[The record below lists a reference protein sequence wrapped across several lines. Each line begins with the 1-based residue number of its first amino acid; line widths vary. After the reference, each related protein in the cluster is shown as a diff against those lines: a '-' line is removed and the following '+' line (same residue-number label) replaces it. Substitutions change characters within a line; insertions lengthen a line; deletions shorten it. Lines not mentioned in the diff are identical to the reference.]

1 MSRFSPATDLALS
14 RDASGRFMPWVIA
27 VMVFLAMLS
36 LAGALAM
43 HQAVAG
49 WQRGIEGRLTV
60 QIAEIAGQPM
70 APRMA
75 AALRELKAVPSV
87 LKAEPLS
94 RPAVEALLAPWI
106 GRENLG
112 PELPLPGLIDVE
124 ASGGIDLKALNAR
137 LAATVPGATI
147 DDPKPWLE
155 RLVRL
160 ARIVEGLGVGIVA
173 GIGLAT
179 VAMVIFATRAG
190 LAAHRDAIEVLH
202 LIGAH
207 DSYIAR
213 QFQWQTFRLA
223 LWGAFPG
230 GLLAALTLLVLG
242 FLGAGLEAGILPAL
256 VFGPAIWLTL
266 AALPATA
273 VIVATATARLA
284 VMGALRAML

>member
-1 MSRFSPATDLALS
+1 VTDLALS

-27 VMVFLAMLS
+27 VMVFLAMLA
-36 LAGALAM
+36 LAGAMAM

-60 QIAEIAGQPM
+60 QIADVTGQAM

-75 AALRELKAVPSV
+75 AAVRELRTVPGIV
-87 LKAEPLS
+87 RAEPLS
-94 RPAVEALLAPWI
+94 RSAVEALLAPWI

-112 PELPLPGLIDVE
+112 AELPLPGLIDVE

-137 LAATVPGATI
+137 LAATVPGATV

-160 ARIVEGLGVGIVA
+160 ARIVEGLGIGIVA

-179 VAMVIFATRAG
+179 IAMVIFATRAG

-202 LIGAH
+202 LIGAR
-207 DSYIAR
+207 DAYIAS
-213 QFQWQTFRLA
+213 QFQWQTLRLA
-223 LWGAFPG
+223 LWGGLPG
-230 GLLAALTLLVLG
+230 GLFAALTLGLLG

-256 VFGPAIWLTL
+256 AFGPAGWGML
-266 AALPATA
+266 AGLPFIAI
-273 VIVATATARLA
+273 VVATVTARLA
-284 VMGALRAML
+284 VMGALREML